1 MSGPDSSLREYLD
14 AALALHG
21 LVLDDA
27 RRCEVETQLRLL
39 EEMAR
44 RIGQCPL
51 PADVE
56 PANVFRP

>member
-1 MSGPDSSLREYLD
+1 MSDPKSNLREYLD

-21 LVLDDA
+21 LVLDEA
-27 RRCEVETQLRLL
+27 RRQEVEQQLCLL

-44 RIGQCPL
+44 RIEVSPL

-56 PANVFRP
+56 PANTFRP